1 MTLSISNLKLDEEFR
16 ATQTGFADDNDVSLA
31 TFNASSIK
39 TEITALGLSFV
50 TIPTGFPQWAE
61 KTDFVTSSNSVV
73 TDYFLTVAA
82 GGVATDLFVGA
93 NQIFLYATSNPDI
106 VVGRIGTGTTANP
119 SGKVALV
126 IAVQD
131 TLDGGVVTHPNL
143 WVGLYAPIVDDGHN
157 LVDSADQIDLTGL
170 ISLGSTFS
178 TATEVPFSDFSDVP
192 SGNPTFNVIFP
203 TANPADLQLLVTG
216 ATGETETTVN
226 ISTQGIGAGSQTTT
240 VGTSIRID
248 TVAGFDQDTV
258 DQNNELVPSAIVYD
272 NHVNVVSASFQIT
285 QTNPNKHLVDIN
297 VAAFQVADDAQQQTF
312 LDHAIATDGAPVQ
325 IDAADV
331 HILDALGNDIT
342 ATFGGT
348 ITQVGDTVKIT
359 NLGVDMQVK
368 FTTDNVAFDRMLITN
383 VDSVDTFDVGNIKV
397 TSLVGGSDSE
407 SADLGGHIFLQDDG
421 PKIGLKA
428 GAVVPT
434 ITDDETVL
442 ATNNSA
448 NFAGIF
454 TTPDY
459 GADKPGTLTYKLGV
473 QSANVDSG
481 LIDTATGQ
489 HILLTYN
496 AATNTVLGK
505 TAGSGVEVFRITVSA
520 TGVVTL
526 DQKRAI
532 VHPDDTNSNENST
545 AMAASLITL
554 TATATDSE
562 GTTTGDSASATA
574 NIGGSFFFKD
584 DGPSMTPQPGGSL
597 TPNNLQVDNNLSDA
611 ADSTDS
617 SSYGLVPGADGKKSF
632 TILGPEDNSGTFQ
645 WTYDNA
651 SHTSI
656 TGTVLD
662 SQNVEHDLYT
672 LVLNAN
678 GTYTFTMIGE
688 LPGTTL
694 DLSAEEIKAGAPDS
708 NTIIVGA
715 VDSDSYVVMGGAST
729 VDDGLINESN
739 GFVGIDNGN
748 IDANETLTFT
758 LFDGD
763 DNQIFFESIQIG
775 TKSAQASD
783 YHYIAH
789 LVGGGT
795 AEGDLSV
802 GKDGT
807 LIIDPAGSVL
817 IESVEITKLNGSA
830 TKIGV
835 GDIHFVIPPDDVQ
848 LGFTLQLM
856 DKDNDA
862 TTQNFTVDID
872 GNNDGNFD
880 ATVNSL
886 AVTQNASLSMA
897 ASDTTVSSAALT
909 QGQQSPATTFDISS
923 KAFTPLSLFPS
934 FDTTNLPQGAQL
946 RLANFDQHHE
956 GLIWTHLQDGL
967 SDHLMEV

>member
-1 MTLSISNLKLDEEFR
+1 MTLSISDLKLDEEFR
-16 ATQTGFADDNDVSLA
+16 ATQTGFADDNDVSTAL
-31 TFNASSIK
+31 FNGSSAK
-39 TEITALGLSFV
+39 TELNALGLTFV
-50 TIPTGFPQWAE
+50 TSPTGFPQFAE
-61 KTDFVTSSNSVV
+61 KTNFVTSSNSIV
-73 TDYFLTVAA
+73 TDYYLTVAP
-82 GGVATDLFVGA
+82 GGVATDLFVGN

-106 VVGRIGTGTTANP
+106 VVGRVGTGTTANA
-119 SGKVALV
+119 SGKVALIIIV
-126 IAVQD
+126 DDPLNGGAV
-131 TLDGGVVTHPNL
+131 TNANL
-143 WVGLYAPIVDDGHN
+143 WVGLYAPIVDGGHN
-157 LVDSADQIDLTGL
+157 LVDSADQIDLSGL
-170 ISLGSTFS
+170 ISLGSDFS

-192 SGNPTFNVIFP
+192 SGNNTFDVIFP
-203 TANPADLQLLVTG
+203 TGVNTDLQLLVTG
-216 ATGETETTVN
+216 VSGETAKQVAV
-226 ISTQGIGAGSQTTT
+226 STQGIGAGAQH
-240 VGTSIRID
+240 VENGVAVRID
-248 TVAGFDQDTV
+248 TVSGFVQDNV
-258 DQNNELVPSAIVYD
+258 DSNSECIPSAIDYTA
-272 NHVNVVSASFQIT
+272 HVDIVSASFQIL
-285 QTNPNKHLVDIN
+285 QTNPTNHLVDLTIG
-297 VAAFQVADDAQQQTF
+297 AFQVAGNAQEQGF
-312 LDHAIATDGAPVQ
+312 LDDAIATDGASVQ
-325 IDAADV
+325 IDVADV
-331 HILDALGNDIT
+331 HILDAGGVDIT
-342 ATFGGT
+342 ATFLAGGGT
-348 ITQVGDTVKIT
+348 ITVDPNNANGIKIT
-359 NLGVDMQVK
+359 NLADDMQVK
-368 FTTDNVAFDRMLITN
+368 FTTDNAPFDRLLITN
-383 VDSVDTFDVGNIKV
+383 VDSADTFDLGNIKV

-428 GAVVPT
+428 GAVMPT

-442 ATNNSA
+442 ATNNTA
-448 NFAGIF
+448 NFASIF

-532 VHPDDTNSNENST
+532 AHSDTTSFNENST
-545 AMAASLITL
+545 AMTAVLITL

-562 GTTTGDSASATA
+562 GAVTGDSASATA
-574 NIGGSFFFKD
+574 NIAASFIFKD

-632 TILGPEDNSGTFQ
+632 TIQGPADNTGTFQ
-645 WTYDNA
+645 WTFDNA

-662 SQNVEHDLYT
+662 SNNVAHNLYT

-694 DLSAEEIKAGAPDS
+694 DLSTEEIQAGGPDT

-715 VDSDSYVVMGGAST
+715 IDSDDYVVMGGSST
-729 VDDGLINESN
+729 VGAGNINESN
-739 GFVGIDNGN
+739 GFVGVDNGN
-748 IDANETLTFT
+748 LDANETLTFT

-775 TKSAQASD
+775 TKSAQASN
-783 YHYIAH
+783 YHYVAH

-807 LIIDPAGSVL
+807 LIVDPAGSVL

-835 GDIHFVIPPDDVQ
+835 GDIHFVIPPEDVQ
-848 LGFTLQLM
+848 LGFTVALT
-856 DKDNDA
+856 DNDNDVA
-862 TTQNFTVDID
+862 TQSFTVDID

-886 AVTQNASLSMA
+886 AVLPQSESLSMTTSNA
-897 ASDTTVSSAALT
+897 TVSSAALT
-909 QGQQSPATTFDISS
+909 QGPHLPAMAFDPVS
-923 KAFTPLSLFPS
+923 KAPPDMPQWLMS
-934 FDTTNLPQGAQL
+934 FENHD
-946 RLANFDQHHE
+946 
-956 GLIWTHLQDGL
+956 GLIWTQLQHVL